1 MKMNSLVD
9 RECIQ
14 ALYRASQAGVKVE
27 INTRGICCL
36 KPGVPG
42 VSENIRVVS
51 IVGRFL
57 EHSRVYVF
65 RRGEETRVLMGSAD
79 LMPRNLDSRVELVAP
94 VEDAAL
100 KAELLDVLERCFADN
115 TSSWELDSDGA
126 WTRLAPDGEARNVQE
141 ELMARHSARA
151 AEHLA
156 GPPTAETPVVS
167 RS

>member
-1 MKMNSLVD
+1 VRSV
-9 RECIQ
+9 
-14 ALYRASQAGVKVE
+14 
-27 INTRGICCL
+27 
-36 KPGVPG
+36 
-42 VSENIRVVS
+42 
-51 IVGRFL
+51 VGRFL
-57 EHSRVYVF
+57 EHSRVYAF

-115 TSSWELDSDGA
+115 SNSWELDSDGT
-126 WTRLAPDGEARNVQE
+126 WTRHAPEGEVRSVQE

-156 GPPTAETPVVS
+156 TSPA
-167 RS
+167 